1 MKKSKAADTLWAG
14 AILVS
19 LVLVLFSLVFV
30 SCTKAPETAETPS
43 PEAELSERPDVKEP
57 DAELPETKEPDAE
70 LPETS
75 GEPVENT
82 EMPEGNSPVPE
93 HNDDSGIVT
102 PESPAPVQT
111 PETNVS
117 RPETPKTGLT
127 ETADQGREYLDQFIF
142 LGDSTT
148 YGLGYYYD
156 HGYKD
161 LVPPTQVWTPTSGT
175 LTLDQWSY
183 VAMKNP
189 ETDEEQ
195 MLTDLLSLK
204 QPKYLCI
211 TLGVN
216 GVSFMK
222 EDYFKQS
229 YTSLV
234 QKVQELSPDTT
245 IILNSIYPV
254 TSGYEAKNNGINNL
268 KIEAANLWIA
278 SIAQSCGVHYL
289 DSASVLRD
297 DNGRLPDSYTNGDGL
312 HLNGEAFGLVVEYI
326 RTHAC

>member
-1 MKKSKAADTLWAG
+1 MKNKKTANTLWAG

-19 LVLVLFSLVFV
+19 LVLVLFSLIFV
-30 SCTKAPETAETPS
+30 SCAKAPVTSDIPKQSTDK
-43 PEAELSERPDVKEP
+43 PD
-57 DAELPETKEPDAE
+57 
-70 LPETS
+70 
-75 GEPVENT
+75 PVSDNVDVEDHT
-82 EMPEGNSPVPE
+82 VIDSTVVPEGNEPVPE
-93 HNDDSGIVT
+93 HGSENGIVSNDPSAT
-102 PESPAPVQT
+102 
-111 PETNVS
+111 
-117 RPETPKTGLT
+117 ETPSSPTESIPSSNPATPVPDQPKTALA
-127 ETADQGREYLDQFIF
+127 ETADMGRDYLDKIIF

-175 LTLDQWSY
+175 LTLDQWNY

-189 ETDEEQ
+189 ETGEEQ
-195 MLTDLLSLK
+195 MLTDLVSLK
-204 QPKYLCI
+204 QPEYLCI

-234 QKVQELSPDTT
+234 QKVQELSPNTT

-268 KIEAANLWIA
+268 KIEAANLWVSA
-278 SIAQSCGVHYL
+278 IAQGCGVHYL
-289 DSASVLRD
+289 DSASVLKND
-297 DNGRLPDSYTNGDGL
+297 QGLLPDSYTNGDGL

>member
-1 MKKSKAADTLWAG
+1 MKKKKTANNLWAG

-30 SCTKAPETAETPS
+30 SCTKAPDSVDTPKPVTDVTEPPENETNDDAPETGGESVETP
-43 PEAELSERPDVKEP
+43 EGSE
-57 DAELPETKEPDAE
+57 
-70 LPETS
+70 
-75 GEPVENT
+75 
-82 EMPEGNSPVPE
+82 PVPE
-93 HNDDSGIVT
+93 HNGDSGIVPNEPT
-102 PESPAPVQT
+102 PENNTPEQT
-111 PETNVS
+111 PPTS
-117 RPETPKTGLT
+117 TPTPEQPKTALA
-127 ETADQGREYLDQFIF
+127 ETADMGREYLDKFIF

-156 HGYKD
+156 HGYTD

-175 LTLDQWSY
+175 LTLDQWNY

-204 QPKYLCI
+204 QPEYLCI

-234 QKVQELSPDTT
+234 QKVQELSPNTT

-268 KIEAANLWIA
+268 KIEAANLWIS
-278 SIAQSCGVHYL
+278 SIAQKCGVHYL

-312 HLNGEAFGLVVEYI
+312 HLNGEAFGLVVDYI
-326 RTHAC
+326 RTHGC